1 MNAFSTIANDP
12 LFAATGA
19 DAMAEI
25 GLSDRTCTQCGNTFV
40 GFGVTLC
47 EPCQDRRRE
56 AEITK
61 GRAAMEFHQSFPA
74 RAQRDTA
81 LMTGPALTK
90 AQQLFPKLKNGSGPV
105 LIVIGDRGTGK
116 TVMATWLAGML
127 GFGCYTKAF
136 DLFADIKKTY
146 QANSKTSEDQ
156 VLRRFYQAG
165 FLVIDEAQERK
176 ESEWENTILTNLI
189 DKRYDALKPTVII
202 ANLKEEA
209 LNACLGASIISR
221 ALRTAGGLVV
231 CDWPA
236 YV

>member
-1 MNAFSTIANDP
+1 MIISSFLDP
-12 LFAATGA
+12 ALGSAPAS
-19 DAMAEI
+19 DSVI
-25 GLSDRTCTQCGNTFV
+25 GLTERKCSQCGETFI
-40 GFGVTLC
+40 GFGVSLC
-47 EPCQDRRRE
+47 DPCQTRRRE
-56 AEITK
+56 AEISK
-61 GRAAMEFHQSFPA
+61 GKAAMEFHNSFPA
-74 RAQRDTA
+74 RAKRDTA
-81 LMTGPALTK
+81 SMTGPSLAK
-90 AQQLFPKLKNGSGPV
+90 AKTLLPLLKNGSGPV
-105 LIVIGDRGTGK
+105 LILLGDRGTGK
-116 TVMATWLAGML
+116 TVMATWMAGML

-146 QANSKTSEDQ
+146 AANAKTTEDQ
-156 VLRRFYQAG
+156 VLRRYYQAG

-209 LNACLGASIISR
+209 LNGCLGASILSR
-221 ALRTAGGLVV
+221 AQRTAGGLVV